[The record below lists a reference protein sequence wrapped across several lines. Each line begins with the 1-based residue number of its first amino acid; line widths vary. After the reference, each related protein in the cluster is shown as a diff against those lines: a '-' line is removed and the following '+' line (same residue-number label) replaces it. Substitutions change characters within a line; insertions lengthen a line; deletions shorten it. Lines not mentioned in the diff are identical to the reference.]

1 MEDKSNNAPSESVSD
16 LKKRIKQLEEENKR
30 LTAGSGADL
39 PNNLR
44 TDGSIYKRI
53 VDESLIGVYITD
65 LPGKILFAN
74 NALVKM
80 LGYEH
85 PEELQSQMASSIY
98 HNPEARI
105 AMIDKIQETGS
116 IKNFEVDLV
125 RRDGG
130 ILNASFSSFIDG
142 ERMWGMVLDV
152 TTHKKADHK
161 LRLNELRL
169 EAMLELSRIKEEP
182 LRIVTDFVLEKAV
195 EITGSTIGYLAFT
208 NEEETFLTMY
218 SWSKTAMAECRI
230 NDKPI
235 IYPVNAT
242 GLWGEAI
249 RQRKPMITN
258 NYEAPNPLKKGYP
271 EGHVPVVN
279 HMNIPIFDGEHIV
292 MLIGVGNK
300 PSDYDETDIRHLTLL
315 MNELWRIMKVQDQNS
330 LMEQSEVL
338 FNSTIN
344 SITDWIHIVD
354 VNLDFLYMNKALRD
368 FSKNLKLPEDI
379 EGRNIKEV
387 FPFLSAE
394 ALDGYLRVI
403 ETGKLVVTAETTTVA
418 GNEIATETHK
428 WPVLDEASK
437 VIRIVTIV
445 RDISAKNKIEHD
457 LRLSEEKYRSLFTE
471 MMSAFALHEI
481 VFNRDGDPF
490 DYTFLEVNP
499 AFEQLT
505 GLKSA
510 DIIGKTAKTVI
521 PDLESFW
528 LEKYSKAAIAGE
540 HIQFERYTASLN
552 KYFDVR
558 AYNAGKNRFA
568 VVFHDITERKLTE
581 DALRESEERYRTV
594 VENTGEGV
602 SIVDNNEC
610 IFFANSAA
618 ENIFGVKPGDLIG
631 KSLSEFTNELGFEVV
646 LGQTAIRKM
655 GISSSYEHEI
665 VRQDGNA
672 RTLMV
677 TATPRFNKDNEYIGT
692 FSVFRDITERKVFE
706 KELIAA
712 RDKAEQA
719 DRLKSA
725 FLANMSHE
733 IRTPLNGI
741 LGFTSI
747 LKMDQTITEKNRSY
761 LDIID
766 ESGNQL
772 LKLIN
777 DIIDISKIEA
787 GQLQIVEKEFPLN
800 YLLTELYNFFE
811 SYIGTYKNAKLE
823 LKLHKGLTDTQS
835 FLISDEYRLRQ
846 VLTNLIGNAIKF
858 TNTGTVDFGYAVGD
872 DNMLEFFVTDTG
884 LGIAAE
890 QIDVIF
896 ERFRQGDEGIGRKY
910 GGTGLGLA
918 ITRELVEL
926 MGGTIWFNSS
936 PNKGSEFYF
945 TIPMKTSGQ
954 EKILEKAPVIAS
966 DTFDWKGKTILIAE
980 DVDASFLFLS
990 ILLKKTNITILH
1002 ARDGKEVMDI
1012 MHKNSQVD
1020 LLLLDIQLPI
1030 ITGYEVARQLRK
1042 VLPDLPIIA
1051 QTANAFEEDKG
1062 KCIDA
1067 GCNNYLAKPIKKD
1080 ALLAMIA
1087 QYIQ

>member
-1 MEDKSNNAPSESVSD
+1 MENKSDKAPSESVAE
-16 LKKRIKQLEEENKR
+16 LKQRIAQLEDTNRE
-30 LTAGSGADL
+30 LTAKLAGDL
-39 PNNLR
+39 PNDFQIDNP
-44 TDGSIYKRI
+44 IYKRI

-85 PEELQSQMASSIY
+85 PEELQSLTASTMY
-98 HNPEARI
+98 HNPEARK
-105 AMIDKIQETGS
+105 AMIETIQEAGS
-116 IKNFEVDLV
+116 IKNFDVDLV
-125 RRDGG
+125 RRDGC

-142 ERMWGMVLDV
+142 ERMWGMVLDL
-152 TTHKKADHK
+152 TAHKKADHK
-161 LRLNELRL
+161 LHLNELRL
-169 EAMLELSRIKEEP
+169 EAMLELSRIKDAP
-182 LRIVTDFVLEKAV
+182 LNKVTDYVLEKAV
-195 EITGSTIGYLAFT
+195 EVTGSTIGYLAFT

-218 SWSKTAMAECRI
+218 SWSKTAMEECRI
-230 NDKPI
+230 SDKPI

-242 GLWGEAI
+242 GLWGEAV
-249 RQRKPMITN
+249 RQRKPIITN
-258 NYEAPNPLKKGYP
+258 NYAAPSPLKKGYP

-279 HMNIPIFDGEHIV
+279 HMNIPIFDGNHIV

-300 PSDYDETDIRHLTLL
+300 PGDYDETDIRQLTLL
-315 MNELWRIMKVQDQNS
+315 MNELWRIMKMQEQES
-330 LMEQSEVL
+330 LMAQSEVL

-354 VNLDFLYMNKALRD
+354 MKLEFLYMNKALRD
-368 FSKNLKLPEDI
+368 FSKKLNLAQDI
-379 EGRNIKEV
+379 EGRNIREV
-387 FPFLSAE
+387 FTFLSDE
-394 ALDGYLRVI
+394 VMNGYRQVL
-403 ETGKLVVTAETTTVA
+403 ETGKLIITSETTNIA
-418 GNEIATETHK
+418 GNEIATETYK
-428 WPVLDEASK
+428 WPVLDEAGK
-437 VIRIVTIV
+437 VIRIVTIM
-445 RDISAKNKIEHD
+445 RDVTAKKKVEHT

-481 VFNRDGDPF
+481 VFNSDGDPV
-490 DYTFLEVNP
+490 DYIFLEVNP

-510 DIIGKTAKTVI
+510 DIIGKRAKTVM
-521 PDLESFW
+521 PDLEPFW
-528 LEKYSKAAIAGE
+528 LENYSKVAIAGE
-540 HIQFERYTASLN
+540 HIQFESYTASLK

-568 VVFHDITERKLTE
+568 VVFHDITERKVTE
-581 DALRESEERYRTV
+581 EALKESEERYRTV

-602 SIVDNNEC
+602 SIVDDKEC

-618 ENIFGVKPGDLIG
+618 ENIFGVKPRELLG
-631 KSLSEFTNELGFEVV
+631 KSLSEYTNKGAFEVV

-665 VRQDGNA
+665 MRKDGSA
-672 RTLMV
+672 RTLIV

-692 FSVFRDITERKVFE
+692 FSVFRDITERKLFE

-719 DRLKSA
+719 DKLKSA

-747 LKMDQTITEKNRSY
+747 LKMDQTITDKNRSY

-787 GQLQIVEKEFPLN
+787 GQLQIVDKEFPLN
-800 YLLTELYNFFE
+800 YLLAELYNFFE
-811 SYIGTYKNAKLE
+811 SYIDTNKKNKLE
-823 LKLHKGLTDTQS
+823 LKLHAGLPDTKS
-835 FLISDEYRLRQ
+835 FIISDEYRLRQ

-858 TNTGTVDFGYAVGD
+858 TNTGTVEFGYKVRD
-872 DNMLEFFVTDTG
+872 DHMLEFFVTDTG

-936 PNKGSEFYF
+936 PSKGSAFYF
-945 TIPMKTSGQ
+945 TIHLQTSGQ
-954 EKILEKAPVIAS
+954 EKTLEKGPSSTPDA
-966 DTFDWKGKTILIAE
+966 FDWTGKTILIAE

-1030 ITGYEVARQLRK
+1030 FNGYEVARQLRK

-1080 ALLAMIA
+1080 ALRAMIS